1 MEMKTRRMRGETTME
16 RKELEELLLKKD
28 PAGPFVSDG
37 RFGVILGSIVSGH
50 THDWPQGTQV
60 EQLNRAYQIGRWVGR
75 TEEQE
80 QPPSPPVTSDD
91 LYQPICK
98 FCDQKVDEMVTVH
111 FKSWDQRMCV
121 ECMHKGPNRK

>member
-1 MEMKTRRMRGETTME
+1 MKQT
-16 RKELEELLLKKD
+16 ELEKILLDKI
-28 PAGPFVSDG
+28 PNGPFRSDG
-37 RFGVILGSIVSGH
+37 TLDGAILAIDGNHGW
-50 THDWPQGTQV
+50 DWPNDRAVQ
-60 EQLNRAYQIGRWVGR
+60 QLNRAYQIGRWVGR

-111 FKSWDQRMCV
+111 FKSGDQRMCV